1 MTVVVGLFPISLPKR
16 KTAGLVELHHPRH
29 PFTEAAVPPSSAAV
43 SARWP
48 VPDES
53 YLISIRSFLASAIPR
68 IGCPE
73 GCPPMSLNATAA
85 ARGAEI
91 APENVPDL
99 SHQRRW
105 WILLVVSLSMLLGVL
120 DGTIVNIALPSA
132 QRVAAGRPSS
142 RRPRPRA
149 LWL

>member
-73 GCPPMSLNATAA
+73 GCPPC
-85 ARGAEI
+85 
-91 APENVPDL
+91 P
-99 SHQRRW
+99 
-105 WILLVVSLSMLLGVL
+105 
-120 DGTIVNIALPSA
+120 
-132 QRVAAGRPSS
+132 
-142 RRPRPRA
+142 
-149 LWL
+149 